1 MTRPNDGSGPRR
13 LLRLIETLCRSDE
26 PLPLADLAAG
36 ANLPKPTTHR
46 LLGVLTAED
55 WAIAHDGGRYGIG
68 PAARAMAARVT
79 KSSRQDSIE
88 SVLTELQRKV
98 GQTIH
103 LGMRSGDRI
112 VYTHKIEGTQPFAM
126 ASRVGNEQPLH
137 STAIGKCVL
146 AGLNETALAEFVDR
160 AGLER
165 RTDQTITTR
174 DELTQE
180 LAEIRARGYAI
191 DDQENELNIRC
202 IAAPIQTAD
211 GRTTGAV
218 SISTV
223 TFVVEREELLA
234 LRNDVMES
242 AKRLTELLA

>member
-1 MTRPNDGSGPRR
+1 MHHTGERQRCP
-13 LLRLIETLCRSDE
+13 C
-26 PLPLADLAAG
+26 
-36 ANLPKPTTHR
+36 
-46 LLGVLTAED
+46 
-55 WAIAHDGGRYGIG
+55 
-68 PAARAMAARVT
+68 PAAHAIAARVT
-79 KSSRQDSIE
+79 RSSRHDSVE

-112 VYTHKIEGTQPFAM
+112 VYTHKIEGPQPFAM

-137 STAIGKCVL
+137 STAIGKRIL
-146 AGLNETALAEFVDR
+146 ASFDDTALAEFVDR

-165 RTDQTITTR
+165 HTEQTSTTP
-174 DELTQE
+174 DALTQE

-191 DDQENELNIRC
+191 DEQENEPNIRG

-211 GRTTGAV
+211 GRTTAAV
-218 SISTV
+218 SLSTV

-234 LRNDVMES
+234 LRHDVMDS
-242 AKRLTELLA
+242 AKRLTQLLA